1 MMNFEEFEALKPE
14 EQAKIFHQTPFKE
27 RGDLLL
33 RSHHPLSLAQSLS
46 AEELY
51 LLVREV
57 DLEEKSEI
65 LRFASLPQLFFISDV
80 DCWKKD
86 RVNPKGFTDWLKA
99 LLAADENKC
108 LQWLLEMDY
117 ETVVTGLKKV
127 ANVMKP
133 DREWAADELLGD
145 IPYFTLDDQYYIFVK
160 EEELES
166 VRRVFELLYEN
177 FRGKYFSFLEGMM
190 AELEDELEEQAYH
203 RREIRLSERGF
214 PDFETAHQLYRPM
227 TREEFEVFPLKKGSP
242 PAGDSDAREKNP
254 LPNYPVLWSADRLFL
269 DEVLILF
276 RDDPTGDRERLEEEL
291 AWLSNKV
298 IAAEGV
304 DFSSEEHVRQG
315 IEKARSFVSIGLE
328 SMTGRDLSKARAML
342 RERWLEIIFRWGVT
356 QLMALR
362 EEALAIIR
370 EEWNAKREVFLE
382 FLNPPYDSIFK
393 GLLLSVPE
401 FHDPA
406 AKGDLSSLRDFR
418 TLDEILRSRQAVH
431 QVAQMHRLLK
441 KSSPAAWMTW
451 KQERAKGNTGIT
463 LFSVLGTLFSKFV
476 LKEKIK
482 GEAFLRPPQ
491 LVSFI
496 EKGFEQKGPRRFLKP
511 EWKEKFERVI
521 LRPEAEES
529 KREILRSAQ
538 DDAAL
543 MRPLFSLVFD
553 DLEDDFSRLDP
564 ASLDP
569 RFISSVC
576 LSFRSRHLAGEKSRR
591 KSHVRPPKK
600 EKRRR

>member
-1 MMNFEEFEALKPE
+1 MMDFEEFEALKPE

-27 RGDLLL
+27 KGDLLL

-86 RVNPKGFTDWLKA
+86 RMDPKGFTDWLKV

-127 ANVMKP
+127 VNVIKP
-133 DREWAADELLGD
+133 DREWSADELLGD
-145 IPYFTLDDQYYIFVK
+145 TPYFTLDDQYYIFVK
-160 EEELES
+160 DEELEA

-190 AELEDELEEQAYH
+190 AELEDELEEEAYH
-203 RREIRLSERGF
+203 HREIRLSERGF

-227 TREEFEVFPLKKGSP
+227 TREEFEAFPRKTPCHSRGSGNP
-242 PAGDSDAREKNP
+242 IADSQEKYSRMP

-276 RDDPTGDRERLEEEL
+276 RDDTTGDRERLEEEL

-304 DFSSEEHVRQG
+304 DFSSEEHVRRG

-328 SMTGRDLSKARAML
+328 AQTGRDLVKAQAML
-342 RERWLEIIFRWGVT
+342 RERWLEIIFRWAVA
-356 QLMALR
+356 QLLALR

-370 EEWNAKREVFLE
+370 KEWDTRREIFLE
-382 FLNPPYDSIFK
+382 FLNPPYEFIFK
-393 GLLLSVPE
+393 GLLLPIPE

-406 AKGDLSSLRDFR
+406 TTENLSALRDFR
-418 TLDEILRSRQAVH
+418 TLNEISRTRQAVLQIAEIH
-431 QVAQMHRLLK
+431 KRLNHVCPQAY
-441 KSSPAAWMTW
+441 STW
-451 KQERAKGNTGIT
+451 KRERSKGNSGIT
-463 LFSVLGTLFSKFV
+463 LFSVLGTLFVEFV

-482 GEAFLRPPQ
+482 GEAFLKPQ
-491 LVSFI
+491 DLPDFI
-496 EKGFEQKGPRRFLKP
+496 EKGFEQKGTRRFLKP
-511 EWKEKFERVI
+511 EWKERFI
-521 LRPEAEES
+521 LAMGRDES
-529 KREILRSAQ
+529 LLK
-538 DDAAL
+538 
-543 MRPLFSLVFD
+543 PLFFLVFD
-553 DLEDDFSRLDP
+553 DVEDDFSRLKQ
-564 ASLDP
+564 ASMEP

-576 LSFRSRHLAGEKSRR
+576 LSFKNGKSYGRSQKKS
-591 KSHVRPPKK
+591 KHHS
-600 EKRRR
+600 